1 MGLPRLLWIGLRVLT
16 LLEHGARSHLAK
28 QDEKLSGLYAGNPTR
43 ATARPTTVAML
54 RKFQDIFLS
63 FVSVG
68 SQTYRHLTLLSAQQ
82 QNILTLL
89 DLPES
94 IYTRLGVDFE
104 NPP

>member
-1 MGLPRLLWIGLRVLT
+1 MT

-28 QDEKLSGLYAGNPTR
+28 QDKKLSGVYAGNPTR
-43 ATARPTTVAML
+43 ATARPTTDAML

-68 SQTYRHLTLLSAQQ
+68 GQTYRHLTPLSALQQ
-82 QNILTLL
+82 IILTLL

-94 IYTRLGVDFE
+94 IYIRLGVAKRTKSG
-104 NPP
+104 